1 MFGYG
6 GSCVFT
12 GAVTITLI
20 GSPDGALPPFAA
32 PAVVAAPAA
41 VVALAPAAVVALAP
55 AAVVA
60 VAPAAVVALAPAVVA
75 AAVSAD
81 LESEPHAARN
91 RASAAAVAA
100 TARGTAP
107 RPRIFDELVMD
118 SPQVS
123 SGASSAWRPRGRLS
137 SRKGCLALRSARH
150 VVGGRASLQ

>member
-41 VVALAPAAVVALAP
+41 VVALAPAAVGARAPAAGVALAP
-55 AAVVA
+55 SAVVA

-91 RASAAAVAA
+91 RAS
-100 TARGTAP
+100 
-107 RPRIFDELVMD
+107 
-118 SPQVS
+118 
-123 SGASSAWRPRGRLS
+123 
-137 SRKGCLALRSARH
+137 
-150 VVGGRASLQ
+150 